1 MEKSPQK
8 KPSKSINNVNIN
20 NEHSELDENLPNL
33 SIVWIATTMLATTK
47 DNVTLTHKKLNFYL
61 NKSKS
66 TTQWLLKVL
75 DTLEVLAEHLRN
87 LSERKN
93 CKYDCRGGWEVY
105 FYQLR
110 RALSVMRKTIEK
122 LPDIPPDESID
133 QRIARN
139 WKKGAI
145 LEDIEYFHEDLIT
158 LVCHLMFKNIKQFQ
172 CNLNFFLFNIY
183 FRLEYFL

>member
-1 MEKSPQK
+1 MERNSKTV
-8 KPSKSINNVNIN
+8 SKSNINNVNIN
-20 NEHSELDENLPNL
+20 NEHSDLDENPPNL
-33 SIVWIATTMLATTK
+33 SIVWIATTFLATTK
-47 DNVTLTHKKLNFYL
+47 DNVALTHKKLNFYL

-75 DTLEVLAEHLRN
+75 DTLEALVEHLRD
-87 LSERKN
+87 LSERRD

-110 RALSVMRKTIEK
+110 RALNVMRKTIEK

-133 QRIARN
+133 QKIARN

-158 LVCHLMFKNIKQFQ
+158 LVI
-172 CNLNFFLFNIY
+172 NFC
-183 FRLEYFL
+183 